1 MSDVELPLEDYR
13 LLIHFDVSGSRLPVD
28 DVAVTLGSANKIL
41 RGVEAAFVEYEDPKN
56 KPVIYVTQVNQGS
69 LGLVLVVVSAGASAI
84 TTGLVGSALGG
95 IVGGVAGGITGG
107 IGGVVGGVSILETK
121 HFKEFWK
128 GLTGEE
134 YDPVRSCRSLGKVV
148 RGILSKTVD
157 QIREVTPE
165 NISLDGCLKAKS
177 EFFKMLERNKDI
189 KAIGFDKSSKFP
201 INRDQFG
208 LHISL
213 PQTQSLPSIEVYKS
227 VIIAQAVVVDNE
239 NKWRFIDKETN
250 KTIVASMNDEE
261 FKTDFLSHSKYPL
274 KQTAN
279 DDEIFALFEVDVVEK
294 DGVLQDKEWHVREVY
309 AFNRKAL
316 EGKEEIWSKLQASDQ
331 KRRGV
336 ATERETFRQQLS
348 EEEFPALA
356 DLASMIC
363 SKDTF
368 QRSLFEEYN
377 LYAAYGF
384 TFEISA
390 NGISSACFQ
399 VTKQH
404 QSGVYSIETGNFV
417 RGDILKM
424 EDQVSIQVWYRKN
437 CRLLVEEW
445 NNRRPSDCPVGPI
458 DPDICGAS

>member
-1 MSDVELPLEDYR
+1 MSDVELPPEDYR

-41 RGVEAAFVEYEDPKN
+41 RGVEASFVKYEDPKN

-157 QIREVTPE
+157 QIRKVTPE
-165 NISLDGCLKAKS
+165 NIRLDECLKAKS
-177 EFFKMLERNKDI
+177 EFFKMLESNKDI
-189 KAIGFDKSSKFP
+189 KAIGFDESSTFP
-201 INRDQFG
+201 IKRDQFD
-208 LHISL
+208 LHISS
-213 PQTQSLPSIEVYKS
+213 PQTRDLPSREIYKS
-227 VIIAQAVVVDNE
+227 VIIAQAVVIDNE

-250 KTIVASMNDEE
+250 KTIIASMNDEE

-279 DDEIFALFEVDVVEK
+279 DDEIFALFEVDVVEE
-294 DGVLQDKEWHVREVY
+294 DGMLQDKEWHVREVY
-309 AFNRKAL
+309 AFNREAL

-331 KRRGV
+331 KGRG
-336 ATERETFRQQLS
+336 ATTERETFRQQLS
-348 EEEFPALA
+348 EEDFPALA
-356 DLASMIC
+356 ELASMIC
-363 SKDTF
+363 SKDTI
-368 QRSLFEEYN
+368 QRSLFEGYN
-377 LYAAYGF
+377 LYEAYGF

-390 NGISSACFQ
+390 NGISSAYFQ
-399 VTKQH
+399 VTKQN
-404 QSGVYSIETGNFV
+404 QSGVYSIETGSFV

-424 EDQVSIQVWYRKN
+424 EDQESIKAWYRRN
-437 CRLLVEEW
+437 CRLLAEEW
-445 NNRRPSDCPVGPI
+445 NNRRPSDCPVDPI